1 MKLPAQKPEGVR
13 RMADTPLEELL
24 RSARAAYER
33 LTPEQKDEMLRQQ
46 EESWARSCVRG
57 DMTDEEWERWS

>member
-1 MKLPAQKPEGVR
+1 
-13 RMADTPLEELL
+13 MADTPLEELL